1 MSNDCCLARKRKYIV
16 LGGRTLLVFI
26 NFHMVV
32 HKHHCAHMNKSN
44 VRTDLSGEEK
54 KVEAVGGKLSWP

>member
-1 MSNDCCLARKRKYIV
+1 M